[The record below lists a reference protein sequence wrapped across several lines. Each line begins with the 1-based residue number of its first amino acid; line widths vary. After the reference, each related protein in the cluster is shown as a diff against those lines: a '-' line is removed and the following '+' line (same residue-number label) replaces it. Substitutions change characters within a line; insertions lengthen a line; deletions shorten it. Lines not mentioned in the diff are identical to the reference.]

1 MMRLPTRRGLTAVLC
16 TAAAAAATSVTLP
29 ASPAHAAD
37 RDARVCSEVAGGN
50 TINVRNNLDEKHPI
64 LLLWRTGYLGSTDH
78 FYITETHQQSNGAV
92 WYYGKGYGY
101 GDSAA
106 WGYVLQSWVSNPNG
120 ACAT

>member
-1 MMRLPTRRGLTAVLC
+1 MPLPARRVRTAVIC
-16 TAAAAAATSVTLP
+16 AAAAAIASFVSP

-37 RDARVCSEVAGGN
+37 RDARVCSDGAGGN
-50 TINVRNNLDEKHPI
+50 TINVRDNLRDKHPI

-78 FYITETHQQSNGAV
+78 FYITEAHQQTNGAV

-101 GDSAA
+101 GDRQA
-106 WGYVLQSWVSNPNG
+106 WGWVLQSWVSDPSG